1 MAPDRYTRLR
11 TIMLVVAAVAGAA
24 AGITLHLAGALR
36 GVELNTVDTRFRIR
50 GADRDPPQVA
60 VVEIDQGSLDRL
72 RKRWPI
78 PRALHARAMDRL
90 RAAGARTILYD
101 VVFLEASDRRD
112 DDALRRAIS
121 GRRDVVLGT
130 SEVSERGAT
139 RLLGRGRKSIDRLG
153 AAIGSTLAPPDPG
166 GVIRRMALEVGAFPT
181 AGVAAAERW
190 LGHALPLPSDQ
201 SEWIDYA
208 GPPGTLR
215 TAKFADLLTGRTPP
229 GFFRGRIVVVG
240 PSAPAVGDLHPT
252 SFTQEQFMSGAE
264 AQANAARTALRGFP
278 LRTTPDWVAVLLCI
292 ALAAAPALA
301 GAARLRWLAPAA
313 PLVAAALLALG
324 VQVAFDAGRIVPL
337 VAPAAALAVAT
348 VASLAAIAVT
358 TALRRQHMRD
368 VFGRFVPVTVIDEA
382 LRQTGAD
389 LRLGGVEREATVLF
403 SDLRDFTSFAEP
415 LAPERVIAILNR
427 YLESMTDA
435 ILDHGGTLI
444 SYMGDGIMAVFGAPV
459 EQADHA
465 DQGLAAAREMTGE
478 RLERFNAWLAKQ
490 GIDHVFRMGVG
501 LNTGTVASGNVGSPR
516 RLEYAAIGDTV
527 NTAARLENMTKGS
540 PHQIF
545 VAASTRERLR
555 HHDALTF
562 LGELPV
568 RGRDEPI
575 AVWAE
580 ISHP

>member
-1 MAPDRYTRLR
+1 MASDLYSRLR
-11 TIMLVVAAVAGAA
+11 TMMLVVAAVAGGTI
-24 AGITLHLAGALR
+24 GIAVHFTGVLR
-36 GVELNTVDTRFRIR
+36 SVELSTIDTRFRIR
-50 GADRDPPQVA
+50 GPDRDPPQVA
-60 VVEIDQGSLDRL
+60 VLEIDQGSLDRL
-72 RKRWPI
+72 RERWPI
-78 PRALHARAMDRL
+78 PRALHARAIDQL

-121 GRRDVVLGT
+121 RRHDVVLGT

-153 AAIGSTLAPPDPG
+153 AVIGSTLAPPDPG

-181 AGVAAAERW
+181 AGVAAAERF
-190 LGHALPLPSDQ
+190 LGHALPFRADQ

-215 TAKFADLLTGRTPP
+215 TAKFADLLSGRIPP

-240 PSAPAVGDLHPT
+240 PSASAVGDLHPT

-292 ALAAAPALA
+292 VLAAIPALA
-301 GAARLRWLAPAA
+301 SATRPRWLAPAA
-313 PLVAAALLALG
+313 PLAAAGLLALG
-324 VQVAFDAGRIVPL
+324 VQLAFDAGRIVPL
-337 VAPAAALAVAT
+337 VAPAVALAVAT
-348 VASLAAIAVT
+348 VTSLAAIAIT

-368 VFGRFVPVTVIDEA
+368 VFGRFVPPTVVDEA
-382 LRQTGAD
+382 LRQTGTD
-389 LRLGGVEREATVLF
+389 LRLGGVACEATVLF
-403 SDLRDFTSFAEP
+403 GDLRDFTSFAEP
-415 LAPERVIAILNR
+415 LAPDRVIVILNR

-459 EQADHA
+459 EQPDHA

-478 RLERFNAWLAKQ
+478 RLERFNAWLAEQ
-490 GIDHVFRMGVG
+490 GLDHVFRMGVG

-527 NTAARLENMTKGS
+527 NTAARLEGMTKGT

-545 VAASTRERLR
+545 VAASTRERLSQ
-555 HHDALTF
+555 DNGLTF
-562 LGELPV
+562 FGELPV
-568 RGRDEPI
+568 RGRGEPV
-575 AVWAE
+575 AVWGE
-580 ISHP
+580 VSRP